1 MKTMKKKTYIMPETE
16 IVACETQQ
24 PLAESGG
31 QFDEGDAKP
40 MLLSTK
46 KKDDELEDDEEEE
59 LDIIS
64 WPSMTS
70 LWDD

>member
-46 KKDDELEDDEEEE
+46 KKDDEEEEE

-64 WPSMTS
+64 WPSMIS

>member
-1 MKTMKKKTYIMPETE
+1 MPETE

-46 KKDDELEDDEEEE
+46 KKDDEEEEE

>member
-1 MKTMKKKTYIMPETE
+1 MPETE

-46 KKDDELEDDEEEE
+46 KKDDEEEE

-64 WPSMTS
+64 WPSMIS

>member
-1 MKTMKKKTYIMPETE
+1 MKKKTYIMPETE

-46 KKDDELEDDEEEE
+46 KKDDEEEEE

>member
-1 MKTMKKKTYIMPETE
+1 MPETE

-46 KKDDELEDDEEEE
+46 KKDDEEEE